1 MLSGGILVRGASAD
15 ATLGAARGDA
25 CVSSCRP
32 VVARIAKAEER
43 SMFESR
49 RW

>member
-1 MLSGGILVRGASAD
+1 MLSGGMLSRGVSAEV
-15 ATLGAARGDA
+15 TLGAARGEA

-32 VVARIAKAEER
+32 VVARIVIAEER
-43 SMFESR
+43 SIVKSR